1 VGAVAGAIAG
11 VAGLGTAIT
20 NYKTTREQ
28 IKADERMYRMQML
41 QSKQDAASSSQMV
54 KVGLVQ
60 AKQQADAQA
69 KIAKTVVTGIGAVA
83 VLGGLLWIGKDLL
96 KD

>member
-1 VGAVAGAIAG
+1 MI
-11 VAGLGTAIT
+11 
-20 NYKTTREQ
+20 
-28 IKADERMYRMQML
+28 
-41 QSKQDAASSSQMV
+41 

-69 KIAKTVVTGIGAVA
+69 KIAKTVVMGLGAVV